1 MFRPLLVRTRAGGT
15 VFKFDLTDQR
25 RLAVAAAITVIA
37 LPSLWLTSRNEEAG
51 APNVATAGVVLS
63 PESGSPV
70 NGAPGIADP
79 MGSPG
84 AAYLDG
90 PPAATSPGVVNIAI
104 PSEASGT
111 SVSGTA
117 SYRRNSVFSDGVCQV
132 KDAPFGTTV
141 TVTNLDNS
149 RSVSCTAMVPAGGIL
164 DSVLMHP
171 DAFLAIADL
180 ADAPVPVEISW

>member
-1 MFRPLLVRTRAGGT
+1 

-37 LPSLWLTSRNEEAG
+37 LPSLWLMSRSEEAG
-51 APNVATAGVVLS
+51 APNVAIAGVAIA
-63 PESGSPV
+63 PESGSPTTAGP
-70 NGAPGIADP
+70 GAVDP

-90 PPAATSPGVVNIAI
+90 PPAGTSPGVVAIAV
-104 PSEASGT
+104 PNARPGT
-111 SVSGTA
+111 SVTGTA
-117 SYRRNSVFSDGVCQV
+117 SYRSTLPSESECQV
-132 KDAPFGTTV
+132 KDAPFGSTV

-149 RSVSCTAMVPAGGIL
+149 RSMTCTAMVPPTGIL
-164 DSVLMHP
+164 DSVVMHI
-171 DAFLAIADL
+171 DAFLSIADL

>member
-1 MFRPLLVRTRAGGT
+1 M
-15 VFKFDLTDQR
+15 FKFDLTDQR

-37 LPSLWLTSRNEEAG
+37 LPSMWLTSRNEEAG
-51 APNVATAGVVLS
+51 APNVATAGVAIS
-63 PESGSPV
+63 PESESPA
-70 NGAPGIADP
+70 NAGPGLANP

-90 PPAATSPGVVNIAI
+90 PPAATSPGVINIAI
-104 PSEASGT
+104 PSAATGS
-111 SVSGTA
+111 SVTGTA
-117 SYRRNSVFSDGVCQV
+117 SYRRDSLFADGVCQV
-132 KDAPFGTTV
+132 KDAPFGGTV

-149 RSVSCTAMVPAGGIL
+149 RSVRCTAMVPASGIL
-164 DSVLMHP
+164 ESVVMHP

>member
-1 MFRPLLVRTRAGGT
+1 

-37 LPSLWLTSRNEEAG
+37 LPSLWLTSRNDEAG
-51 APNVATAGVVLS
+51 APNVATAGVVIT
-63 PESGSPV
+63 PESGSPTS
-70 NGAPGIADP
+70 GAPGDGNP

-90 PPAATSPGVVNIAI
+90 PPTASSPAVINIAI
-104 PSEASGT
+104 PTPEPGT
-111 SVSGTA
+111 SVTGTA
-117 SYRRNSVFSDGVCQV
+117 SYRSSLLSDGACQV
-132 KDAPFGTTV
+132 KDAPFGARV

-149 RSVSCTAMVPAGGIL
+149 RSVRCTASVSPAGIL
-164 DSVLMHP
+164 ASVVMHP

>member
-1 MFRPLLVRTRAGGT
+1 

-51 APNVATAGVVLS
+51 APNVATAGVVIS
-63 PESGSPV
+63 PESESPGNAV
-70 NGAPGIADP
+70 PGVANP

-90 PPAATSPGVVNIAI
+90 PPAATSPGVINIAI
-104 PSEASGT
+104 PSAASGS
-111 SVSGTA
+111 SVTGTA
-117 SYRRNSVFSDGVCQV
+117 SYRSSLFAEGICQV
-132 KDAPFGTTV
+132 KDAPFGATV

-149 RSVSCTAMVPAGGIL
+149 RSVTCTASVSPAGIL
-164 DSVLMHP
+164 ESVVMHP

>member
-1 MFRPLLVRTRAGGT
+1 M
-15 VFKFDLTDQR
+15 FKFDLTDQR

-37 LPSLWLTSRNEEAG
+37 LPSLWLTSRNDEAG
-51 APNVATAGVVLS
+51 APNVATAGVAIS
-63 PESGSPV
+63 PETESASTVGLGV
-70 NGAPGIADP
+70 ADP

-90 PPAATSPGVVNIAI
+90 PPAATSPAVINIAI
-104 PSEASGT
+104 PSDGPGT

-117 SYRRNSVFSDGVCQV
+117 SYRSSLHSAAVCQV
-132 KDAPFGTTV
+132 RDAPFGVTV

-149 RSVSCTAMVPAGGIL
+149 RSVKCTASISPAGLL
-164 DSVLMHP
+164 DSVVMHT
-171 DAFLAIADL
+171 DAFLVIADL

>member
-1 MFRPLLVRTRAGGT
+1 

-37 LPSLWLTSRNEEAG
+37 LPSLWLTSRNDEAG
-51 APNVATAGVVLS
+51 APNVATAGVPIS
-63 PESGSPV
+63 PESGSPTS
-70 NGAPGIADP
+70 GASGVADA

-90 PPAATSPGVVNIAI
+90 PPAATSRGVINIAI
-104 PSEASGT
+104 PSERPGT
-111 SVSGTA
+111 RVSGTA
-117 SYRRNSVFSDGVCQV
+117 SYRSTMFSEGVCQV
-132 KDAPFGTTV
+132 KDAPFGARV

-149 RSVSCTAMVPAGGIL
+149 RSVMCTASVSPAGML
-164 DSVLMHP
+164 DSVVMHT

-180 ADAPVPVEISW
+180 ADAPVPVEIRW

>member
-1 MFRPLLVRTRAGGT
+1 M
-15 VFKFDLTDQR
+15 FKFDLTDQR

-51 APNVATAGVVLS
+51 APNVATAGVIIS
-63 PESGSPV
+63 PDSGTSV
-70 NGAPGIADP
+70 SGAPGVADP

-90 PPAATSPGVVNIAI
+90 PPAATSPGVINIAI
-104 PSEASGT
+104 PSEAPGT

-117 SYRRNSVFSDGVCQV
+117 SYRSSLFSDGVCQV
-132 KDAPFGTTV
+132 KDAPFGARV

-149 RSVSCTAMVPAGGIL
+149 RSVRCTASVSPAGLL
-164 DSVLMHP
+164 DSVVMHT
-171 DAFLAIADL
+171 DAFLVIADL
-180 ADAPVPVEISW
+180 ADAPVPVEITW

>member
-1 MFRPLLVRTRAGGT
+1 

-37 LPSLWLTSRNEEAG
+37 LPSLWLMSRNDETG
-51 APNVATAGVVLS
+51 APNVATAGVAIS
-63 PESGSPV
+63 PESGSATTV
-70 NGAPGIADP
+70 GQGAGDP

-90 PPAATSPGVVNIAI
+90 PPAATSPGVINIAS
-104 PSEASGT
+104 PSDDPGT

-117 SYRRNSVFSDGVCQV
+117 SYRSSLHSKGVCQV
-132 KDAPFGTTV
+132 NDAPFGVRV

-149 RSVSCTAMVPAGGIL
+149 RSVSCTASISAVGIL
-164 DSVLMHP
+164 DSVVMHP
-171 DAFLAIADL
+171 DAFLKIADL